1 MQDKRK
7 ILEAMAREFSLNG
20 SEERRGAFRR
30 FVESDPQVTAYAQ
43 FRARTEH
50 AGKGWHEWTS
60 GLPQWERSVEELHLY
75 LQWIVQDQL
84 QELSASMAAAGSLL
98 YLDLP
103 LGLHWNAFDTWR
115 FPGLFA
121 KGVSCGAPPDPVFTA
136 GQNWAF
142 QPPHPRALRADGYR
156 YLIAV
161 LRNHLRFA
169 RLLRIDHVMGL
180 HRLFWIPEG
189 SSGERGVYVEYPAEE
204 MYAILSLE
212 SHRAQ
217 AGIVGENLGVVSP
230 EVHRAM
236 NRHNIRQI
244 YVAQYE
250 TVLDGNAGGSRS
262 PQKSPQAPLRRPP
275 RGSIASLNTHDL
287 FPFQAFLDGS
297 DIDARLRLRLLKPK
311 DAVSERK
318 QRARVRRM
326 LRRFAGKDPLQGCL
340 DFLAASPAS
349 VVLVNLEDLWNATA
363 AQNVPST
370 TTEHP
375 NWRRRLRYS
384 MEQLLKN
391 AHVADRRSRPV
402 SVQRKKSPSS
412 S

>member
-1 MQDKRK
+1 MQQKRK
-7 ILEAMAREFSLNG
+7 VLEALAREFFLNG
-20 SEERRGAFRR
+20 SEERRTAFRR
-30 FVESDPQVTAYAQ
+30 FVDSDPQVTAYAQ
-43 FRARTEH
+43 FRARTEY
-50 AGKGWHEWTS
+50 AGKGWHQWTS
-60 GLPQWERSVEELHLY
+60 GLPQGERSSEELHLY
-75 LQWIVQDQL
+75 VQWIVQDQL
-84 QELSASMAAAGSLL
+84 QELSTSMSAAGELL

-103 LGLHWNAFDTWR
+103 LGLHCDGFDTWR

-121 KGVSCGAPPDPVFTA
+121 TGVSGGAPPDPVFTA

-142 QPPHPRALRADGYR
+142 QPLHPRAIRADGYR

-161 LRNHLRFA
+161 LRNHLRYA
-169 RLLRIDHVMGL
+169 KLLRVDHVMGL

-230 EVHRAM
+230 EVNRAM
-236 NRHNIRQI
+236 NRHNIRQL

-250 TVLDGNAGGSRS
+250 TVLERKSGSRRTPLRS
-262 PQKSPQAPLRRPP
+262 SAPLRMPP
-275 RGSIASLNTHDL
+275 RGSVASLNTHDL

-297 DIDARLRLRLLKPK
+297 DIETRLRLKLLKPK
-311 DAVSERK
+311 DAAIERK
-318 QRARVRRM
+318 QREQVRRM
-326 LRRFAGKDPLQGCL
+326 LRRFAGHDPLQRCL
-340 DFLAASPAS
+340 DFLGASPAS
-349 VVLVNLEDLWNATA
+349 IVLVNLEDLWHETA

-384 MEQLLKN
+384 MEQLLTS
-391 AHVADRRSRPV
+391 AT
-402 SVQRKKSPSS
+402 VQRRKSGAKGNRR
-412 S
+412 